1 MRSKRQT
8 KSTTKTKTKTSDL
21 EKPPVQND
29 EIDVG
34 NEYDEMYGEDF
45 EDYEEEEL
53 EKPKLLKGFTR
64 SKLYGRNVFERPTN
78 LWDLS
83 PLPHRFKN
91 GVRFAEI
98 CLLIHG
104 TRLNWP
110 ESGNTWE
117 PVENLDAV
125 TDLLGAFEE
134 RFCVAFCHNSNAVRT
149 DNNAVA
155 TVNQPNKT
163 QSVMGSPQAEEIRKT
178 NELDLELSEV
188 RATTSS
194 TNQENKTGL
203 TIHIQEDVGT
213 EDISPE
219 NGVSKDGEKGLTRVS
234 LRIGSQRRKTCA
246 VKRFK
251 QSTDSAFTTD
261 VDHAAATPESVEII
275 KIVKPVN
282 YTTSMENGIEDVCVS
297 LLVRRSDGEEVVV
310 DNKYLKENNPVLLI
324 NYYEKHL
331 RYSIS

>member
-1 MRSKRQT
+1 MGFEPLAAQIQT
-8 KSTTKTKTKTSDL
+8 
-21 EKPPVQND
+21 
-29 EIDVG
+29 G
-34 NEYDEMYGEDF
+34 
-45 EDYEEEEL
+45 
-53 EKPKLLKGFTR
+53 
-64 SKLYGRNVFERPTN
+64 
-78 LWDLS
+78 
-83 PLPHRFKN
+83 
-91 GVRFAEI
+91 
-98 CLLIHG
+98 
-104 TRLNWP
+104 LNWP

-134 RFCVAFCHNSNAVRT
+134 SLKSRKGRSRKKGKRKNQNLSHDATYAVPVLDLNIIDEPQVLSVHNSNFSNGT

-251 QSTDSAFTTD
+251 QSTDSAFTTEPVGKTTDTTDVDGKDDIKKAVSVGTGLD